1 MSTLCRQNAV
11 TPKTLGNFLSCN
23 ACQIGH
29 GGGTNMNPL
38 VNDLVQKKTIC
49 CVTTHQLSFKQGTK
63 CVQSTSPAPRL
74 FSTFA
79 TLGNWQSLDFG
90 DLKGKPWQSSCRNP
104 PSQASPRA
112 RLGGAWGSYLAGGSH
127 PRWERGSPRICK
139 VGTVLPCSK
148 SKPTVN
154 KSKPSCAVCGNR
166 AGALRAIL
174 LGCGDPYRER

>member
-1 MSTLCRQNAV
+1 MEFSSNSDSSSKKIWKGLRGYKQLSNAVNNVGICTWQFRQTEVGPCYTAIQMSTLCRQNAV

-79 TLGNWQSLDFG
+79 TLGVCPL
-90 DLKGKPWQSSCRNP
+90 LRSS
-104 PSQASPRA
+104 
-112 RLGGAWGSYLAGGSH
+112 
-127 PRWERGSPRICK
+127 
-139 VGTVLPCSK
+139 
-148 SKPTVN
+148 
-154 KSKPSCAVCGNR
+154 
-166 AGALRAIL
+166 
-174 LGCGDPYRER
+174 